1 MKGGCVRVKQS
12 IKKFDVVLVNFGVNV
27 GSEQDGERP
36 AIVVQNDIGNYHSP
50 TTLVMPCT
58 TAKGKHHIPTH
69 TPIRKGRGTGLKE
82 NSIVLGECMRQVS
95 EERIIKLLGRITDE
109 KEQLAIKEVYF
120 SNWGE

>member
-1 MKGGCVRVKQS
+1 MKGGYGGMKQT
-12 IKKFDVVLVNFGVNV
+12 IKKFDVVLVDFGVNV
-27 GSEQDGERP
+27 GSEQEGERP

-58 TAKGKHHIPTH
+58 TAKGKHRIPTH

-82 NSIVLGECMRQVS
+82 NSIVLGECIRQVS

-109 KEQLAIKEVYF
+109 KEQFAIKEVYF